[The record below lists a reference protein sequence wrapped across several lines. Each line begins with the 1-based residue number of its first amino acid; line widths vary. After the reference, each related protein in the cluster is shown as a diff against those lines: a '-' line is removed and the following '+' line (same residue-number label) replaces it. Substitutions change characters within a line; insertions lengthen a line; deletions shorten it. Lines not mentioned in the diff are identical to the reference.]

1 MKKKIMLLAGLFIV
15 VSVAGYRLHAGRGG
29 NAFGGAFAG
38 SMFGSVVGNAMT
50 APRGGGGDS
59 GSSNS
64 GALNAVWDAFPTAV
78 SIVGQF
84 LLGRKYIENWAVWL
98 AVNVVSVGLFAW
110 KGLWLT
116 TLLYG
121 LFTALSAVGWRA
133 WQRKL

>member
-64 GALNAVWDAFPTAV
+64 GALNAVWDAMRRLESSFADEIKRLKEQV
-78 SIVGQF
+78 NHLEDQVRSLKKRGHRKKHD
-84 LLGRKYIENWAVWL
+84 GRDRGKGMNNDDNRENRPDD
-98 AVNVVSVGLFAW
+98 
-110 KGLWLT
+110 KHDE
-116 TLLYG
+116 
-121 LFTALSAVGWRA
+121 
-133 WQRKL
+133 